1 MDTIQPDL
9 ELVLEERDMWKG
21 LNMMKIKKIADL
33 EKIIR
38 DKNMEISVQR
48 MNVKNMFEGIRKAN
62 NNIGIKD
69 QEIMRLRK
77 MLKNDSN
84 TDGCIIIKDYRLKGN
99 KEDMIRRI
107 DIKIQKYI
115 LRKGKEDDIKKL
127 KKIKKIIER
136 RPEVGEMMG
145 NGMKDYTKIFTKNRI
160 VDLVVRNRRMKI
172 DRDETKIYA
181 KKKFKVLERMYEGIT
196 GAKDKSGCQIKSLF
210 NEK

>member
-127 KKIKKIIER
+127 KKVKKIIER

>member
-127 KKIKKIIER
+127 KKVKKIIER

-172 DRDETKIYA
+172 DRDETKMYA
-181 KKKFKVLERMYEGIT
+181 QKKFKVLERMYEGIT